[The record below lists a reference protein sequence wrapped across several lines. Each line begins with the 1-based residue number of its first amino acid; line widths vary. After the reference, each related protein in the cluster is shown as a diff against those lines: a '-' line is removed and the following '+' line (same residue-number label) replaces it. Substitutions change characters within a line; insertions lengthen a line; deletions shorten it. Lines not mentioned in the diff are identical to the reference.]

1 MNKKSFVL
9 ALFLGFVFHIW
20 SENVYICD
28 FENPAQW
35 PAWQTLQSRNAPN
48 TQWFIGDAE
57 RTYGTTSLYVTKDNG
72 LTADYEKNTYGIPAY
87 VQLPL
92 TAGNYR
98 ISFDWKAD
106 GNGGNDRLWVAAV
119 PKGSDIPAAEL
130 GGLPS
135 IISNNLLHPESFKG
149 SAQQW
154 KTEYLDI
161 TLASDS
167 MLLCFYWEVT
177 SVNGTTKPGAC
188 IDNVQ
193 VVPNEAPYKE
203 PGDLFPENTDTGF
216 SLSWTGSTQQYEV
229 LVYDVKTGSTYYEV
243 MFVDGNQLIMP
254 YDILEESAFKFRV
267 RPITDDTIPGLW
279 TETRVVMVYDPE
291 SRCFDYMNF
300 YLPNVKCTYG
310 PFNQPDS
317 AVGVVDNGYTEMSS
331 RHTIHYMG
339 EIDPRTL
346 TGRNQLSTLPPGETL
361 ASVRLG
367 GEWRVYGGNIAQ
379 SITYTIPITE
389 GIGLIEFQ
397 YAVVA
402 QSGGHDSNDQPRFTL
417 EIYDANGTQL
427 GECMRA
433 DFRPPRDDSD
443 WQSQGGESSGWYKA
457 DVLLTN
463 FKDVYWRDWTLVAFN
478 VEEYVGSSIQ
488 IKITNRACALG
499 EHWGY
504 IYFTL
509 GCADGKLQRSG
520 CEDPNNQ
527 YLIAPDG
534 FDYEWERPFDYD
546 SLTGPWYDGQ
556 DVYARELY
564 VAPNDTNTY
573 TCYVMPKNNP
583 RCYFTLTAS
592 GIRQLPKADAEYEH
606 TPHDCINEV
615 TFTSKSAVVGS
626 YTNEEGVSVDTII
639 GPCDLAWMFG
649 ENGEFGVSSEISP
662 KVEFPKEGG
671 TFPVALVAIM
681 PDSED
686 ECSDVYEF
694 NVTVP
699 SIQESEHITKKQVCD
714 GLEIAFEDSTYNIT
728 KDTTIQVVYEAFG
741 GCDSIRTLEVT
752 MIDPDT
758 ICMGDSYN
766 FYGNTYT
773 EAGTY
778 TYRAK
783 GTEADGCDS
792 IDYELCLVVLD
803 TLDME
808 IGIPINESCNATDRK
823 ILVPYTLLAG
833 VATVFDVR
841 FDDEA
846 HAQGFTD
853 MEGLP
858 VQSAEN
864 VTFNISNNALPDRYM
879 ATFTFYN
886 EYACGDKTF
895 VVPLDV
901 YYPAEVL
908 THRWDDV
915 LAIRNENYNNPNG
928 EGYKFTAFQWYKD
941 GQPLEGETKSY
952 LYLPNEKLDPN
963 TDYQVALTRE
973 GSTES
978 ILSCPAVFTIT
989 ENDKN
994 VTVEL
999 QTSYSQ
1005 QSSSGMPMHIY
1016 ASQPVN
1022 GTATVY
1028 NMFGLA
1034 ISSTKVTEGE
1044 YELPMPP
1051 TTGVYIVKTV
1061 LQDTN
1066 SNTYEQTERIIIQ

>member
-1 MNKKSFVL
+1 MNKKL
-9 ALFLGFVFHIW
+9 LTLLFAVGTMFFAW
-20 SENVYICD
+20 ADEVYICD
-28 FENPAQW
+28 FENPLQW
-35 PAWQTLQSRNAPN
+35 PQWQTKQSRVAPN
-48 TQWFIGDAE
+48 TQWFIGGAE

-72 LTADYEKNTYGIPAY
+72 LTADYDKNTYGIPAY
-87 VQLPL
+87 VRLPL

-106 GNGGNDRLWVAAV
+106 GNSGNDRLWVALV
-119 PKGSDIPAAEL
+119 PKETDILATEIS
-130 GGLPS
+130 GLPNA
-135 IISNNLLHPESFKG
+135 IISNLIHPDPFHG
-149 SAQQW
+149 SGQQW
-154 KTEYLDI
+154 KTEYIDVQMV
-161 TLASDS
+161 SDS
-167 MLLCFYWEVT
+167 MQLCFFWEVT
-177 SVNGTTKPGAC
+177 SVNADTKPGAC

-193 VVPNEAPYKE
+193 VVPNEASYKE
-203 PGDLFPENTDTGF
+203 PGNIFPENTESGF
-216 SLSWTGSTQQYEV
+216 TLSWTGNTQAYEV
-229 LVYDVKTGSTYYEV
+229 LTYNVKTGSTNYEV
-243 MFVDGNQLIMP
+243 MFVEGNQFTMP
-254 YDILEESAFKFRV
+254 YELIEEGAFKFRV

-300 YLPNVKCTYG
+300 YLPNVKCTHG
-310 PFNQPDS
+310 PFNDPD
-317 AVGVVDNGYTEMSS
+317 ATVEVIDNGYTEMSS

-339 EIDPRTL
+339 EVDPRTF
-346 TGRNQLSTLPPGETL
+346 TGRNQLSTLPPRETL

-367 GEWRVYGGNIAQ
+367 GEWRVNGGNIAQ

-402 QSGGHDSNDQPRFTL
+402 QSGGHDSHEQPRFTL
-417 EIYDANGTQL
+417 EIRDKNGVSL
-427 GECMRA
+427 GECMTA
-433 DFRPPRDDSD
+433 DFRPPKNDTD
-443 WQSQGGESSGWYKA
+443 WQNQGGESSGWYKA
-457 DVLLTN
+457 DVGKTN
-463 FKDVYWRDWTLVAFN
+463 FEDVFWRDWTLVAFN
-478 VEEYVGSSIQ
+478 VEDYVGQDIQ
-488 IKITNRACALG
+488 IIITNRACEPG

-520 CEDPNNQ
+520 CTDPENQ
-527 YLIAPDG
+527 YLVAPEG
-534 FDYEWERPFDYD
+534 FDYEWERPFDP
-546 SLTGPWYDGQ
+546 TEGPWNERQ
-556 DVYARELY
+556 DIYSQKLY

-583 RCYFTLTAS
+583 DCFFTLTAS

-626 YTNEEGVSVDTII
+626 YTTEEGVSVDTII

-752 MIDPDT
+752 LIDPDT
-758 ICMGDSYN
+758 ICMGGSYE

-778 TYRAK
+778 TYRAQ

-792 IDYELCLVVLD
+792 VDYQLCLVVLD

-808 IGIPINESCNATDRK
+808 IGTPVNESCNATERK
-823 ILVPYTLLAG
+823 ILVPYTLLSG
-833 VATVFDVR
+833 VATVFDVK
-841 FDDEA
+841 FDEAA

-853 MEGLP
+853 MIGLP
-858 VQSAEN
+858 VQSAED
-864 VTFNISNNALPDRYM
+864 VTFNISNSAMPDRYI

-886 EYACGDKTF
+886 EYDCGDKTF
-895 VVPLDV
+895 EVPLDV
-901 YYPAEVL
+901 YYPADVM

-915 LAIRNENYNNPNG
+915 LAVKNENYNNPNG

-952 LYLPNEKLDPN
+952 LYLPDEKLDPN

-989 ENDKN
+989 DKDKN
-994 VTVEL
+994 VNIKLE
-999 QTSYSQ
+999 TSYSKETSQ
-1005 QSSSGMPMHIY
+1005 GMPIRIY
-1016 ASQPVN
+1016 ANKPVS
-1022 GTATVY
+1022 GTAVVY
-1028 NMFGLA
+1028 NMFGMV

-1044 YELPMPP
+1044 YELPIPP
-1051 TTGVYIVKTV
+1051 TTGVYVVKTT
-1061 LQDTN
+1061 LQDNN
-1066 SNTYEQTERIIIQ
+1066 SEMYEQTERIIVR

>member
-1 MNKKSFVL
+1 MNKRL
-9 ALFLGFVFHIW
+9 LTLLFAVGTMFFAW
-20 SENVYICD
+20 ADEVYICD

-35 PAWQTLQSRNAPN
+35 PQWQMKQSRVAPN
-48 TQWFIGDAE
+48 TQWFIGGAE

-72 LTADYEKNTYGIPAY
+72 LTADYDKNTYGIPAY
-87 VQLPL
+87 VRLPL

-106 GNGGNDRLWVAAV
+106 GNSGNDRLWVALV
-119 PKGSDIPAAEL
+119 PKETDILATEIS
-130 GGLPS
+130 GLPNA
-135 IISNNLLHPESFKG
+135 ITSNLIHPDPFHG
-149 SAQQW
+149 SGQQW
-154 KTEYLDI
+154 KTEYIDVQMV
-161 TLASDS
+161 SDS
-167 MLLCFYWEVT
+167 MQLCFFWEVT
-177 SVNGTTKPGAC
+177 SVNANTKPGAC

-193 VVPNEAPYKE
+193 VVPNDAPYKE
-203 PGDLFPENTDTGF
+203 PGNIFPENTESGF
-216 SLSWTGSTQQYEV
+216 TLSWTGNTQAYEV
-229 LVYDVKTGSTYYEV
+229 LTYNVKTGSTNYEV
-243 MFVDGNQLIMP
+243 MFVEGNLFTMP
-254 YDILEESAFKFRV
+254 YELIEEGAFKFRV

-310 PFNQPDS
+310 PFNKPDS
-317 AVGVVDNGYTEMSS
+317 AIEVIDNGYTEMSS

-339 EIDPRTL
+339 EVDPRTL

-367 GEWRVYGGNIAQ
+367 GEWRVNGGNIAQ

-417 EIYDANGTQL
+417 EIRDKNGVSL
-427 GECMRA
+427 GECMTA
-433 DFRPPRDDSD
+433 DFRPPKDDTD
-443 WQSQGGESSGWYKA
+443 WQNQGGESSGWYKA
-457 DVLLTN
+457 DVGLTN
-463 FKDVYWRDWTLVAFN
+463 FKDVFWRDWTLVAFN
-478 VEEYVGSSIQ
+478 VEDYVGQDIQ
-488 IKITNRACALG
+488 IIITNRACALG

-520 CEDPNNQ
+520 CTDPENQ
-527 YLIAPDG
+527 YLVAPEG
-534 FDYEWERPFDYD
+534 FDYEWERPFDNNR
-546 SLTGPWYDGQ
+546 GPWYDGQ
-556 DVYARELY
+556 DIYARKLY

-752 MIDPDT
+752 LIDPDT
-758 ICMGDSYN
+758 ICMGGSYE

-773 EAGTY
+773 ETGTY
-778 TYRAK
+778 THRAK
-783 GTEADGCDS
+783 GTETDGCDS
-792 IDYELCLVVLD
+792 IDYQLCLVVLD

-808 IGIPINESCNATDRK
+808 VGTPINESCNATERK
-823 ILVPYTLLAG
+823 ILVPYTLISG
-833 VATVFDVR
+833 VATAFDVK
-841 FDDEA
+841 FDEAA

-853 MEGLP
+853 MIGLP
-858 VQSAEN
+858 VQSAED
-864 VTFNISNNALPDRYM
+864 VTFNISSSAMPDRYI

-886 EYACGDKTF
+886 EYDCGDKTF
-895 VVPLDV
+895 EVPLDV
-901 YYPAEVL
+901 YYPADVM

-915 LAIRNENYNNPNG
+915 LAVKNEKYNNPNG
-928 EGYKFTAFQWYKD
+928 QGYKFTAFQWYKD
-941 GQPLEGETKSY
+941 GQPIEGETKSY
-952 LYLPNEKLDPN
+952 LYLPNEKLDSN
-963 TDYQVALTRE
+963 TEYQVALTRE
-973 GSTES
+973 GSNES
-978 ILSCPAVFTIT
+978 ILSCPAEFTIT
-989 ENDKN
+989 DEDKN
-994 VTVEL
+994 VNIEL
-999 QTSYSQ
+999 ETSYSQ
-1005 QSSSGMPMHIY
+1005 KTSQGMPIRIY
-1016 ASQPVN
+1016 ANKPVS
-1022 GTATVY
+1022 GTAVVY
-1028 NMFGLA
+1028 NMFGMV
-1034 ISSTKVTEGE
+1034 ISCTKVTEGE
-1044 YELPMPP
+1044 YELPIPP
-1051 TTGVYIVKTV
+1051 TTGVYVVKTT
-1061 LQDTN
+1061 LQDNN
-1066 SNTYEQTERIIIQ
+1066 SEMYEQTERIIVR

>member
-1 MNKKSFVL
+1 MNKRL
-9 ALFLGFVFHIW
+9 LTLLFAVGTMFFAW
-20 SENVYICD
+20 ADEVYICD
-28 FENPAQW
+28 FENPLQW
-35 PAWQTLQSRNAPN
+35 PQWQTKQSRIAPY
-48 TQWFIGDAE
+48 TQWFIGGAE

-72 LTADYEKNTYGIPAY
+72 LTADYDKNTYGIPAY
-87 VQLPL
+87 VRLPL

-106 GNGGNDRLWVAAV
+106 GNSGNDRLWVALV
-119 PKGSDIPAAEL
+119 PKETDILATEIS
-130 GGLPS
+130 GLPNA
-135 IISNNLLHPESFKG
+135 ITSNLIHPDPFHG
-149 SAQQW
+149 SGQQW
-154 KTEYLDI
+154 KTEYIDVQMV
-161 TLASDS
+161 SDS
-167 MLLCFYWEVT
+167 MQLCFFWEVT
-177 SVNGTTKPGAC
+177 SVNANTKPGAC

-193 VVPNEAPYKE
+193 VVPNEASYKE
-203 PGDLFPENTDTGF
+203 PGNIFPENTESGF
-216 SLSWTGSTQQYEV
+216 TLSWTGNTQAYEV
-229 LVYDVKTGSTYYEV
+229 LTYNVKTGSTNYEV
-243 MFVDGNQLIMP
+243 MFVEGNLFTMP
-254 YDILEESAFKFRV
+254 YELIEEGAFKFRV

-310 PFNQPDS
+310 PFNKPDS
-317 AVGVVDNGYTEMSS
+317 AIEVIDNGYTEMSS

-339 EIDPRTL
+339 EVDPRTL

-367 GEWRVYGGNIAQ
+367 GEWRVNGGNIAQ

-417 EIYDANGTQL
+417 EIRDKNGVSL
-427 GECMRA
+427 GECMTA
-433 DFRPPRDDSD
+433 DFRPPRNEQE
-443 WQSQGGESSGWYKA
+443 WQNQGGESSGWYKA
-457 DVLLTN
+457 SESTGFTN
-463 FKDVYWRDWTLVAFN
+463 VFWRDWTLVAFN
-478 VEEYVGSSIQ
+478 VEQYVGQDIQ
-488 IKITNRACALG
+488 IIITNRACALG

-520 CEDPNNQ
+520 CTDPQNQ
-527 YLIAPDG
+527 YLVAPEG
-534 FDYEWERPFDYD
+534 FDYEWERPFDY
-546 SLTGPWYDGQ
+546 SQPTGPWYDGQ
-556 DVYARELY
+556 DVYSRKLY
-564 VAPNDTNTY
+564 VEPNDTNTY

-626 YTNEEGVSVDTII
+626 YTTEEGVSVDTII

-758 ICMGDSYN
+758 ICMGGSYE

-808 IGIPINESCNATDRK
+808 IGAPINESCNATERK

-841 FDDEA
+841 FDEEA

-853 MEGLP
+853 MIGLP
-858 VQSAEN
+858 VQSAED
-864 VTFNISNNALPDRYM
+864 VTFNISSSAMPDRYI

-886 EYACGDKTF
+886 EYDCGDKTF
-895 VVPLDV
+895 EVPLDV
-901 YYPAEVL
+901 YYPADVM

-915 LAIRNENYNNPNG
+915 LAVKNENYNNPNG
-928 EGYKFTAFQWYKD
+928 EGYKFSAFQWYKD
-941 GQPLEGETKSY
+941 GQPIEGETKSY
-952 LYLPNEKLDPN
+952 LYLPNEKLDQN
-963 TDYQVALTRE
+963 AEYQVALTRE
-973 GSTES
+973 GSNES

-989 ENDKN
+989 DEDRN
-994 VTVEL
+994 VTIEL

-1005 QSSSGMPMHIY
+1005 QESQSMPMRIS
-1016 ASQPVN
+1016 ASKPVN
-1022 GTATVY
+1022 GTVKVY
-1028 NMFGLA
+1028 NMFGMEV
-1034 ISSTKVTEGE
+1034 SSTQVTEGVF
-1044 YELPMPP
+1044 ELPMPP
-1051 TTGVYIVKTV
+1051 TTGVYVVKTT
-1061 LQDTN
+1061 LQDN
-1066 SNTYEQTERIIIQ
+1066 DSEVYEQTERIIVQ

>member
-1 MNKKSFVL
+1 MNKRL
-9 ALFLGFVFHIW
+9 LTLLFAVGTMFFAW
-20 SENVYICD
+20 ADEVYICD
-28 FENPAQW
+28 FENPLQW
-35 PAWQTLQSRNAPN
+35 PQWQTKQSRIAPY
-48 TQWFIGDAE
+48 TQWFIGGAE

-72 LTADYEKNTYGIPAY
+72 LTADYDKNTYGIPAY
-87 VQLPL
+87 VRLPL

-106 GNGGNDRLWVAAV
+106 GNSGNDRLWVALV
-119 PKGSDIPAAEL
+119 PKETDILATEIS
-130 GGLPS
+130 GLPNA
-135 IISNNLLHPESFKG
+135 ITSNLIHPDPFHG
-149 SAQQW
+149 SGQQW
-154 KTEYLDI
+154 KTEYIDVQMV
-161 TLASDS
+161 SDS
-167 MLLCFYWEVT
+167 MQLCFFWEVT
-177 SVNGTTKPGAC
+177 SVNANTKPGAC

-193 VVPNEAPYKE
+193 VVPNEASYKE
-203 PGDLFPENTDTGF
+203 PGNIFPENTESGF
-216 SLSWTGSTQQYEV
+216 TLSWTGNTQAYEV
-229 LVYDVKTGSTYYEV
+229 LTYNVKTGSTNYEV
-243 MFVDGNQLIMP
+243 MFVEGNLFTMP
-254 YDILEESAFKFRV
+254 YELIEEGAFKFRV

-310 PFNQPDS
+310 PFNKPDS
-317 AVGVVDNGYTEMSS
+317 AIEVIDNGYTEMSS

-339 EIDPRTL
+339 EVDPRTL

-367 GEWRVYGGNIAQ
+367 GEWRVNGGNIAQ

-417 EIYDANGTQL
+417 EIRDKNGVSL
-427 GECMRA
+427 GECMTA
-433 DFRPPRDDSD
+433 DFRPPRNEQE
-443 WQSQGGESSGWYKA
+443 WQNQGGESSGWYKA
-457 DVLLTN
+457 SESTGFTN
-463 FKDVYWRDWTLVAFN
+463 VFWRDWTLVAFN
-478 VEEYVGSSIQ
+478 VEQYVGQDIQ
-488 IKITNRACALG
+488 IIITNRACALG

-520 CEDPNNQ
+520 CTDPQNQ
-527 YLIAPDG
+527 YLVAPEG
-534 FDYEWERPFDYD
+534 FDYEWERPFDY
-546 SLTGPWYDGQ
+546 SQPTGPWYDGQ
-556 DVYARELY
+556 DVYSRKLY
-564 VAPNDTNTY
+564 VEPNDTNTY

-626 YTNEEGVSVDTII
+626 YTTEEGVSVDTII

-714 GLEIAFEDSTYNIT
+714 GMEITFEDSTYNIT

-752 MIDPDT
+752 LIDPDT
-758 ICMGDSYN
+758 ICMGGSYE

-773 EAGTY
+773 ETGTY
-778 TYRAK
+778 THRAK
-783 GTEADGCDS
+783 GTETDGCDS
-792 IDYELCLVVLD
+792 IDYQLCLVVLD

-808 IGIPINESCNATDRK
+808 VGTPINESCNATERK
-823 ILVPYTLLAG
+823 ILVPYTLLSG
-833 VATVFDVR
+833 VATVFDVT
-841 FDDEA
+841 FDEEA

-853 MEGLP
+853 MIGLP
-858 VQSAEN
+858 VQSAED
-864 VTFNISNNALPDRYM
+864 VTFNISSSAMPDRYI

-886 EYACGDKTF
+886 EYDCGDKTF
-895 VVPLDV
+895 EVPLDV
-901 YYPAEVL
+901 YYPADVM

-915 LAIRNENYNNPNG
+915 LAVKNENYNNPNG
-928 EGYKFTAFQWYKD
+928 KGYKFTAFQWYKD
-941 GQPLEGETKSY
+941 GQPIEGETKSY
-952 LYLPNEKLDPN
+952 LYLPNEKLDQN
-963 TDYQVALTRE
+963 TEYQVALTRE

-978 ILSCPAVFTIT
+978 ILSCPAEFTIT
-989 ENDKN
+989 DEDRN
-994 VTVEL
+994 VTIEL

-1005 QSSSGMPMHIY
+1005 QESQSMPMRIS
-1016 ASQPVN
+1016 ASKPVN
-1022 GTATVY
+1022 GTVKVY
-1028 NMFGLA
+1028 NMFGMEV
-1034 ISSTKVTEGE
+1034 SSTQVTEGVF
-1044 YELPMPP
+1044 ELPMPP
-1051 TTGVYIVKTV
+1051 TTGVYIVKTT
-1061 LQDTN
+1061 LQDN
-1066 SNTYEQTERIIIQ
+1066 DSEVYEQTERIIVQ

>member
-193 VVPNEAPYKE
+193 VVPNEASYKE

-216 SLSWTGSTQQYEV
+216 SLSWTGNTQQYEV

-254 YDILEESAFKFRV
+254 YDIIEESAFKFRV

-457 DVLLTN
+457 DGLLSN
-463 FKDVYWRDWTLVAFN
+463 F
-478 VEEYVGSSIQ
+478 
-488 IKITNRACALG
+488 
-499 EHWGY
+499 
-504 IYFTL
+504 
-509 GCADGKLQRSG
+509 
-520 CEDPNNQ
+520 
-527 YLIAPDG
+527 
-534 FDYEWERPFDYD
+534 
-546 SLTGPWYDGQ
+546 
-556 DVYARELY
+556 
-564 VAPNDTNTY
+564 
-573 TCYVMPKNNP
+573 
-583 RCYFTLTAS
+583 
-592 GIRQLPKADAEYEH
+592 
-606 TPHDCINEV
+606 
-615 TFTSKSAVVGS
+615 
-626 YTNEEGVSVDTII
+626 
-639 GPCDLAWMFG
+639 
-649 ENGEFGVSSEISP
+649 
-662 KVEFPKEGG
+662 
-671 TFPVALVAIM
+671 
-681 PDSED
+681 
-686 ECSDVYEF
+686 
-694 NVTVP
+694 
-699 SIQESEHITKKQVCD
+699 
-714 GLEIAFEDSTYNIT
+714 
-728 KDTTIQVVYEAFG
+728 
-741 GCDSIRTLEVT
+741 
-752 MIDPDT
+752 
-758 ICMGDSYN
+758 
-766 FYGNTYT
+766 
-773 EAGTY
+773 
-778 TYRAK
+778 
-783 GTEADGCDS
+783 
-792 IDYELCLVVLD
+792 
-803 TLDME
+803 
-808 IGIPINESCNATDRK
+808 
-823 ILVPYTLLAG
+823 
-833 VATVFDVR
+833 
-841 FDDEA
+841 
-846 HAQGFTD
+846 
-853 MEGLP
+853 
-858 VQSAEN
+858 
-864 VTFNISNNALPDRYM
+864 
-879 ATFTFYN
+879 
-886 EYACGDKTF
+886 
-895 VVPLDV
+895 
-901 YYPAEVL
+901 
-908 THRWDDV
+908 
-915 LAIRNENYNNPNG
+915 
-928 EGYKFTAFQWYKD
+928 
-941 GQPLEGETKSY
+941 
-952 LYLPNEKLDPN
+952 
-963 TDYQVALTRE
+963 
-973 GSTES
+973 
-978 ILSCPAVFTIT
+978 
-989 ENDKN
+989 
-994 VTVEL
+994 
-999 QTSYSQ
+999 
-1005 QSSSGMPMHIY
+1005 
-1016 ASQPVN
+1016 
-1022 GTATVY
+1022 
-1028 NMFGLA
+1028 
-1034 ISSTKVTEGE
+1034 
-1044 YELPMPP
+1044 
-1051 TTGVYIVKTV
+1051 
-1061 LQDTN
+1061 
-1066 SNTYEQTERIIIQ
+1066 